1 MTDLEVKDFLTETKA
16 IFRDF
21 KLSEMIGDCNN
32 KITLKTPR
40 KGFFSFL
47 YSGWDLIDD
56 LNEMGGV
63 LTGSTALS
71 FYRFNGESL
80 LGRSPQDW
88 DYLLDRETFLKF
100 CGKNNISNFKY
111 STSRI
116 MVDIKTGVNMGSDG
130 YGGPD
135 RFMFKHEIDIVAQ
148 DGDKTPYIEVGKY
161 KVATLESIIQGKLD
175 LIELSPETKHIKDCN
190 YIISK
195 LHSHKR

>member
-1 MTDLEVKDFLTETKA
+1 MSDLEIKEFLSETKSE
-16 IFRDF
+16 FRDF
-21 KLSEMIGDCNN
+21 KLSEMVGDSVN

-47 YSGWDLIDD
+47 YKGWGLIDD
-56 LNEMGGV
+56 LNEMGGI

-71 FYRFNGESL
+71 FYRFNGEPL
-80 LGRSPQDW
+80 LGRTPKDW
-88 DYLLDRETFLKF
+88 DYILDRETFLKF

-116 MVDIKTGVNMGSDG
+116 MVNIKTGVNMGSDG

-135 RFMFKHEIDIVAQ
+135 RFLFEHEIDIIAQ
-148 DGDKTPYIEVGKY
+148 DDKPSYIEMGKY

-175 LIELSPETKHIKDCN
+175 LIELTGGIKHIEDCN
-190 YIISK
+190 LIISK